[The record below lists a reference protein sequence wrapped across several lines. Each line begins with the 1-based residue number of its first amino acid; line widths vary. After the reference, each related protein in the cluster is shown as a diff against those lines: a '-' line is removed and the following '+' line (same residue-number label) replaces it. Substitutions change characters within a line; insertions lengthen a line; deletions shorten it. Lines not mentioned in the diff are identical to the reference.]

1 MENFDKEI
9 QEIEK
14 QLEELKLK
22 RKREERKNQID
33 IGIVSI
39 IDDRLKLELLLNADD
54 FSEEHIERLTKIA
67 NELQELLLDVYK
79 DVNKGEKK

>member
-1 MENFDKEI
+1 MGNLDKEI
-9 QEIEK
+9 QEIEE
-14 QLEELKLK
+14 QLEELK

-33 IGIVSI
+33 IGVVSI

-54 FSEEHIERLTKIA
+54 FSEEHIEKLTKIT

-79 DVNKGEKK
+79 EVK

>member
-9 QEIEK
+9 QEIEE
-14 QLEELKLK
+14 QLEELK

-33 IGIVSI
+33 IGVVSI

-54 FSEEHIERLTKIA
+54 FSEVHIERLTKIT

-79 DVNKGEKK
+79 EEK

>member
-9 QEIEK
+9 QEIEE
-14 QLEELKLK
+14 QLEELK
-22 RKREERKNQID
+22 RKREERKNQTD
-33 IGIVSI
+33 IGVVSI

-54 FSEEHIERLTKIA
+54 FSEEHIERLTKIT

-79 DVNKGEKK
+79 EVK